1 MRTKYDEIVLAPNLT
16 LRSAKWSDL
25 KAIAEL
31 VLASSIADGDPTTTV
46 TEEELNR
53 FWSSSDVNIETDGW
67 VVETKEGKIVG
78 YEEFYDKHAHAA
90 MVGDGYVHPEFH
102 GLGIGTTMLHTLEE
116 RARKEMELAEPDVRV
131 YLRNGVPAN
140 DTAACELHENE
151 GYKPIRY
158 SWHMEIELQEAPQVP
173 ALPDGIEL
181 RPFILEQHNHAI
193 FEALEEAFSDHWGH
207 VRGTFEDWNHHMIER
222 ENFDPSLFFIAWDG
236 EQIAGCSICRYR
248 TESGWVGSLG
258 VRRPWRRRGVGE
270 ALLLHSFAEFYKRG
284 TKTIGLGVDAQN
296 PTGATR
302 LYKKAGMYVASE
314 AVIYE
319 KELRAGREPVEE

>member
-1 MRTKYDEIVLAPNLT
+1 MTTKYEEIVLAPNLI
-16 LRSAKWSDL
+16 LRLVKSSDF

-31 VLASSIADGDPTTTV
+31 ILASSIADGDPTTTV
-46 TEEELNR
+46 TEEELQR
-53 FWSSSDVNIETDGW
+53 FWTSSGVNIEADGW
-67 VVETKEGKIVG
+67 VVETREGRIVG
-78 YEEFYDKHAHAA
+78 YEEFYAKCAHAA

-102 GLGIGTTMLHTLEE
+102 GLGIGTTMLQALEK
-116 RARKEMELAEPDVRV
+116 RARKEMELAQPDVRV

-140 DTAACELHENE
+140 DIAACELHENE

-158 SWHMEIELQEAPQVP
+158 SWHMEIELSQTPQVIP
-173 ALPDGIEL
+173 LPDGIEL
-181 RPFILEQHNHAI
+181 QPFILEQHNHAV
-193 FEALEEAFSDHWGH
+193 FEAFEEAFSDHWGH

-222 ENFDPSLFFIAWDG
+222 EDFDPSLLFIAWDG
-236 EQIAGCSICRYR
+236 EQIAGCSFCRYR
-248 TESGWVGSLG
+248 MESGWVGSLG
-258 VRRPWRRRGVGE
+258 VRRPWRRRGLGE

-319 KELRAGREPVEE
+319 KELRAGREIVEE